1 MRLPM
6 MAPRRGLRKADAAA
20 YLGVSASKFDEM
32 VRERR
37 LPSGFAIDGCRV
49 WDIHDLDIAF
59 DILKGASV
67 QSPMKAQAEAFD
79 RL

>member
-6 MAPRRGLRKADAAA
+6 MSPRRGLRKADAAA

-32 VRERR
+32 VREHR
-37 LPSGFAIDGCRV
+37 LPSGFAIDGCRI
-49 WDIHDLDIAF
+49 WDIHDLDMAF
-59 DILKGASV
+59 DLLKGSAV
-67 QSPMKAQAEAFD
+67 QSPMKAPSEAFD

>member
-1 MRLPM
+1 M
-6 MAPRRGLRKADAAA
+6 MAPRRGLRKTDAAA
-20 YLGVSASKFDEM
+20 YLGVSASKFDDM

-37 LPSGFAIDGCRV
+37 LPSGFSIDGCRV

-59 DILKGASV
+59 DLLKSASI
-67 QSPMKAQAEAFD
+67 QTPMKAAAETFD